1 MSLHRLVALSS
12 VTALVG
18 LLGAAASASN
28 HVPFQPKATKKV
40 VAPPTLR
47 EKVRNAHIDGCGG

>member
-1 MSLHRLVALSS
+1 MSLHRLVALVSA
-12 VTALVG
+12 TALVG

-28 HVPFQPKATKKV
+28 HAPFRPRAAKV